1 MKFYEINLIQ
11 IIYFFLLIKIINNA
25 GGNPSTIPI
34 TSTIPSTES
43 EIDITDLTTTISTK
57 ESETDKITN
66 SDLIPIIEPI
76 NPLSSLSEGNNDIN
90 ESERCWDTEPTKDI
104 IDDCIKGNNLPND
117 KEKETCC
124 YMTIKYKYSNLYG
137 CIPIL
142 KDAKIIKER
151 IKELKVIYS
160 ESKSIKINCNK
171 TFIKLNLMSI
181 LLFLM
186 NFFD

>member
-1 MKFYEINLIQ
+1 MKFYGIYYIQ
-11 IIYFFLLIKIINNA
+11 IIYLFLLMQIINNS
-25 GGNPSTIPI
+25 PVDPTTIP
-34 TSTIPSTES
+34 TIES
-43 EIDITDLTTTISTK
+43 ETYKTIISDSKTTISTK
-57 ESETDKITN
+57 ESETDETTN
-66 SDLIPIIEPI
+66 SDIITTIPIIEPI
-76 NPLSSLSEGNNDIN
+76 NPLSSLSENNDIN
-90 ESERCWDTEPTKDI
+90 ETERCWDTEPTKDI

-160 ESKSIKINCNK
+160 ESKSIKINCN
-171 TFIKLNLMSI
+171 TAFIKLNLMSI

-186 NFFD
+186 NFFG